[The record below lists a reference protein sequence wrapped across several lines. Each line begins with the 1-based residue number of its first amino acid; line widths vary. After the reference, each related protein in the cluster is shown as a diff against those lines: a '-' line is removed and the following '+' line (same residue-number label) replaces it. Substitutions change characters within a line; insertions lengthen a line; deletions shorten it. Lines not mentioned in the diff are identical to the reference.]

1 MLIFIDNKSAK
12 FCQITLHIKRF
23 IRERKVVPF
32 SLPQGVDI
40 NNSLPESEKDLCEQ
54 PHDHK
59 SNVLTVTL
67 PADNRQ
73 QEEHYS

>member
-1 MLIFIDNKSAK
+1 MLIFIKNKSAK

-40 NNSLPESEKDLCEQ
+40 NNSLPESGKDLCQQ
-54 PHDHK
+54 PHAHK